1 MSPEIMSK
9 KGESFLRILE
19 DTDFRISS
27 LNINGHGINPLTV
40 TDVSLGRQQGQF
52 FIKLP
57 EQISEVLP
65 GSYIPPE
72 TLLRE
77 LHIESG
83 ANYLYRMLL
92 GNNTGTEN
100 NQALY
105 HIGDD
110 FILRVF
116 HGATNSKALSLTEF
130 AAQGFTN
137 QDNRAQ
143 YQSELYKLM
152 SPVITKNSESPLRII
167 EDCLASGDTI
177 IGVLTTLAEKT
188 NLNLSQ
194 VRIDVAVATAQG
206 ILVLKKFA
214 QDNGLKI
221 ELNVGHLAFGLS
233 EGKKVRGGWEH
244 ANYITYPDELLREL
258 DKLLPVTKKKLE
270 GFRDK
275 DGNIYVVGD
284 MGDAAK
290 SLPEEHDQNHPW
302 NIFRNDTHGQRNKGK
317 IGDTEYDHSKPTF
330 VYLTNGGYLMRAYY
344 RHILSQLNPLEIPSE
359 VVFSA
364 KRRWTEEYGYGVLL
378 KDLPKEIMV

>member
-9 KGESFLRILE
+9 KGELFLRILE
-19 DTDFRISS
+19 NTNFKINS
-27 LNINGHGINPLTV
+27 LNINGDGVNPLTV
-40 TDVSLGRQQGQF
+40 TDVSLGKQQGQF
-52 FIKLP
+52 FVELP
-57 EQISEVLP
+57 KQLSEALP

-72 TLLRE
+72 TFLRE
-77 LHIESG
+77 LPIKSG
-83 ANYLYRMLL
+83 TNYLSRMLL

-100 NQALY
+100 NQALS
-105 HIGDD
+105 HISDNLT
-110 FILRVF
+110 LRVF
-116 HGATNSKALSLTEF
+116 HGSTNSNALTLTEL
-130 AAQGFTN
+130 AVRGF
-137 QDNRAQ
+137 DDKESRAQ
-143 YQSELYKLM
+143 YQSGLYKLM
-152 SPVITKNSESPLRII
+152 LPVIRKDSESSLRIV

-188 NLNLSQ
+188 NLNLSR

-214 QDNGLKI
+214 QDNGLEI